1 MPAQEIVPS
10 NIAKTSDVQAVQG
23 VLEDI
28 RSAPFMRVGF
38 AEVGAG
44 LQGKATE
51 QFTLVQTGPGMAV
64 NQTGGNLVI
73 GSGTT
78 ANSET
83 VIRSTQSFSGALLA
97 RLKTILSQ
105 RIANNTFRFELADRV
120 GENLAFTINSATS
133 VTVTFPTTNPFTS
146 ANVGQ
151 SVRLSCIAGAAG
163 IPGRYAIA
171 SVSGLSVTF
180 TVAAWPASGSG
191 TLSLYGWNYIMLEY
205 VGTSATNVYF
215 DAQRRGWN
223 SSISNLAC
231 NTTAGV
237 GHVAQVAYDVHS
249 AAMQDAL
256 SASASTFQWTNRGN
270 RIENL
275 PDPDVEL
282 YLFLVVQNGTTAPAS
297 NTNWTV
303 GFVAVEDQGRNKVRV
318 AGADPA
324 ALHAQPVQVMG
335 GALSV
340 SGGVTT
346 TPTTPSQS
354 LVNSL
359 ATTNATVVKASAGTI
374 WSLVVSNANPA
385 KRYLKLYNKATAP
398 VVGTDVPVLTVPL
411 PAEEV
416 VSINLGSNGLRLSA
430 GISFA
435 LTTGS
440 ADSDTAA
447 VGASEIKVALA
458 YT

>member
-10 NIAKTSDVQAVQG
+10 NIAKTSDVQAVQA

-44 LQGKATE
+44 LQGKAAE
-51 QFTLVQTGPGMAV
+51 QFTLVKTGPGMTV

-78 ANSET
+78 INSET
-83 VIRSTQSFSGALLA
+83 VIRSVQSFSGALLK
-97 RLKTILSQ
+97 RLKVSATQ
-105 RIANNTFRFELADRV
+105 RVGNNNLRCELADRV

-151 SVRLSCIAGAAG
+151 SLRVSCIAGAAG

-171 SVSGLSVTF
+171 SVSGLSINL

-205 VGTSATNVYF
+205 SGASTTIVSF

-223 SSISNLAC
+223 SVPTNLSC
-231 NTTAGV
+231 NAVTGV
-237 GHVAQVAYDVHS
+237 GHVLQVTYDVHS
-249 AAMQDAL
+249 AAVQDAL
-256 SASASTFQWTNRGN
+256 AASASTFQWTNRGN
-270 RIENL
+270 RVENL

-282 YLFLVVQNGTTAPAS
+282 YLFIVMQNGTTAPPS
-297 NTNWTV
+297 NTNWTI

-340 SGGVTT
+340 PGGVTT

-359 ATTNATVVKASAGTI
+359 ATTNATVVKATAGTI
-374 WSLVVSNANPA
+374 WSLVVSNVNAA

-398 VVGTDVPVLTVPL
+398 VVGTDVPVLVVPL

-416 VSINLGSNGLRLSA
+416 VSINLGSNGMRLGT
-430 GISFA
+430 GIGIA
-435 LTTGS
+435 LTTGA
-440 ADSDTAA
+440 ADSDTSA
-447 VGASEIKVALA
+447 VGANEVKVAIA